1 MYYSERI
8 ENRETN
14 IEMNSVI
21 TVIKITIIIN
31 RDKSESNRVG
41 G

>member
-14 IEMNSVI
+14 IEVNSVI

-31 RDKSESNRVG
+31 RDKVRVIE
-41 G
+41 